1 MAPEVVKNQE
11 YDEKADVFSF
21 AMVVYNLFHRIV
33 PSNLLNVNDDTPDA
47 VENYGK
53 EVAKGYRPPIG
64 KSRPINDTLKTLI
77 EQCWA
82 NDPRE
87 RPSMKEVLQV
97 LTQLQTDGA
106 MSAQTSGGVC
116 CSLM

>member
-21 AMVVYNLFHRIV
+21 AMVMYNLFHRTI
-33 PSNLLNVNDDTPDA
+33 PSNLLNINGDAPDA

-53 EVAKGYRPPIG
+53 EVAQGYRPPIG
-64 KSRPINDTLKTLI
+64 KSYPINDTLKTLI

-82 NDPRE
+82 ENPGE
-87 RPSMKEVLQV
+87 RPSMKAVLQV
-97 LTQLQTDGA
+97 LSQLQTDGA
-106 MSAQTSGGVC
+106 MSAQASGGC

>member
-21 AMVVYNLFHRIV
+21 AMVIYNLFHRFI
-33 PSNLLNVNDDTPDA
+33 PSNLLNVTGDNLDA

-53 EVAKGYRPPIG
+53 EVANGYRPPIG
-64 KSRPINDTLKTLI
+64 KSRPINSTLKTLI

-82 NDPRE
+82 ANPEE
-87 RPSMKEVLQV
+87 RPSMMDVVQV
-97 LTQLQTDGA
+97 LTQLQTDA
-106 MSAQTSGGVC
+106 ALSTQAPGGC